1 MAVGSYESHGT
12 HFLIRAPR
20 ENEAHLPESVSI
32 FQHKT
37 LVAVMSKSCVFMSAN
52 VARLADSFGLLM
64 SKNDVE
70 NYAEQILRFHVKV
83 HASSS
88 KASPMQL
95 LLEVLLQTISSALSN
110 LTSQWKVTGTM
121 PK

>member
-37 LVAVMSKSCVFMSAN
+37 LVAVMSKRDLKSGRPALGKTAYKARIRLVLRRKGTQKVAARFSSQLYSAC
-52 VARLADSFGLLM
+52 R
-64 SKNDVE
+64 
-70 NYAEQILRFHVKV
+70 
-83 HASSS
+83 
-88 KASPMQL
+88 
-95 LLEVLLQTISSALSN
+95 EVIKKKGAATR
-110 LTSQWKVTGTM
+110 G
-121 PK
+121 